1 MMRSSVTP
9 HPVGGFPAMMP
20 AGAQPAGFPMGMHSG
35 PSFAV
40 PTVPLGGVKAR
51 IIYRKYHTL

>member
-1 MMRSSVTP
+1 MMRSSAAQQ
-9 HPVGGFPAMMP
+9 HVGGFYPVPTMMP

-40 PTVPLGGVKAR
+40 PTVPLGGV
-51 IIYRKYHTL
+51 RKNHLSKI